1 MGHLNKGIN
10 PSSLKNLDFDPKYI
24 SAPIQAGLVT
34 AMIALAVST
43 NSCKNNM
50 IHTSQGNGSYSDT
63 NNDIEFGNYKTIHL
77 FFILLQ
83 ENYILSDTMRE
94 CH

>member
-43 NSCKNNM
+43 NYTCKNNM
-50 IHTSQGNGSYSDT
+50 YIHLKAMVAIVKLIMILN
-63 NNDIEFGNYKTIHL
+63 FGNQKTIHL
-77 FFILLQ
+77 FF
-83 ENYILSDTMRE
+83 
-94 CH
+94 